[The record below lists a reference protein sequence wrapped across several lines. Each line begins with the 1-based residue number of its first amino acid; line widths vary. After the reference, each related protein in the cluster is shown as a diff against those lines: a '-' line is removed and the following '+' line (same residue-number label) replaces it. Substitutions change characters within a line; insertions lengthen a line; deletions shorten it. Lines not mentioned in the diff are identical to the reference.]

1 MHFGGLFLSV
11 NSLKVSFKAQG
22 ENNKSG
28 CPWHLLYAAAAA
40 AAAVDVNVETHAMR
54 IYKNIE
60 ISKLA

>member
-1 MHFGGLFLSV
+1 M
-11 NSLKVSFKAQG
+11 SFKAQG

-28 CPWHLLYAAAAA
+28 CPWHLLYAA